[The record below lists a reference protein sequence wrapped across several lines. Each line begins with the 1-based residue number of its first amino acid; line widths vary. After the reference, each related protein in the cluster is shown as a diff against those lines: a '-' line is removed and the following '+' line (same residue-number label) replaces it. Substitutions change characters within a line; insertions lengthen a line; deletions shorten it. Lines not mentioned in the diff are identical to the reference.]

1 VAVERY
7 TLGPIS
13 ALRVTGT
20 PMFNYA
26 PSSRSCG
33 GSEQNIRMASRLSS
47 LLSLFFSTSNFAPP
61 YRLSAASL
69 SGVEGV
75 GIATIFFAIF
85 FAIFFDLHR
94 TNFPRFHQTFHQLW
108 PTIEYR
114 VAAWLPPGS
123 ARPTIVR
130 HRLAS
135 CQIHQYRGRDD
146 LRRRGSLRRIRSS
159 SERDCRRC
167 ERTRVCLGQHGTPA
181 SSGPSKH
188 LECN

>member
-69 SGVEGV
+69 SGVV
-75 GIATIFFAIF
+75 RSWHSNDFFRYFLRYFLRPPPNKFSQIPP
-85 FAIFFDLHR
+85 DLSPALAALAHHR
-94 TNFPRFHQTFHQLW
+94 VSSCSLVASRFRSANHCSTSPRVM
-108 PTIEYR
+108 PN
-114 VAAWLPPGS
+114 PPIPWSRRSPS
-123 ARPTIVR
+123 ARLPSAHPVFFR
-130 HRLAS
+130 KRL
-135 CQIHQYRGRDD
+135 
-146 LRRRGSLRRIRSS
+146 
-159 SERDCRRC
+159 
-167 ERTRVCLGQHGTPA
+167 
-181 SSGPSKH
+181 
-188 LECN
+188 